1 LRGDAP
7 VVAVIGLGNMGMAML
22 KRLLEAGHKPI
33 AWDLDPRKRDAA
45 RQAGAS
51 IGADLKDSIAEITLF
66 SLPHD
71 AAVAEVLHQALPALP
86 QGAVIIDTSTL
97 SPRAVQSFAEQAKA
111 QGVFYLDA
119 PVSGGP
125 AGAAA
130 GSMAMMVG
138 GDAVGLE
145 RATPILQH
153 LTARL
158 LHIGPSGAGQVA
170 KLVNNLLVAS
180 HLVTAGEA
188 LRLGAAAGVA
198 PEALL
203 PVLNGASGRSAVTEV
218 NWPRWI
224 IPGSF
229 DSGFSAGLM
238 RKDVG
243 LALELAREL
252 DVSLHAT
259 GRAAALWQE
268 LRDAVPD
275 EADFNRLSAA
285 LFTGAKP

>member
-1 LRGDAP
+1 M
-7 VVAVIGLGNMGMAML
+7 VAVIGLGNMGMAML
-22 KRLLEAGHKPI
+22 KRLIASGHRPRG
-33 AWDLDPRKRDAA
+33 WDLDPAKREAA
-45 RQAGAS
+45 RQAGAE
-51 IGADLKDSIAEITLF
+51 IAADLAASLAEITLF

-71 AAVAEVLHQALPALP
+71 AAVAAVLQEALPALQP
-86 QGAVIIDTSTL
+86 GEVIIDTSTL
-97 SPRAVQSFAEQAKA
+97 SPRAVRGFAEQAAA
-111 QGVFYLDA
+111 QGVSYLDA

-138 GDAVGLE
+138 GDAAALE

-224 IPGSF
+224 IPGTF

-252 DVSLHAT
+252 DVPLEAT
-259 GRAAALWQE
+259 GRAALLWQE
-268 LRDAVPD
+268 LREAVPD
-275 EADFNRLSAA
+275 EADFNHLSAA
-285 LFTGAKP
+285 ILAGAKP

>member
-1 LRGDAP
+1 M
-7 VVAVIGLGNMGMAML
+7 VAVIGLGNMGMAML
-22 KRLLEAGHKPI
+22 KRLIASGHRPRG
-33 AWDLDPRKRDAA
+33 WDLDPAKREAA
-45 RQAGAS
+45 RQAGAE
-51 IGADLKDSIAEITLF
+51 IAADLATSLAEITLF

-71 AAVAEVLHQALPALP
+71 AAVAAVLQEALPALQP
-86 QGAVIIDTSTL
+86 GAVIIDTSTL
-97 SPRAVQSFAEQAKA
+97 SPRAVRGFAEQAAA
-111 QGVFYLDA
+111 QGVSYLDA

-138 GDAVGLE
+138 GDAAALE

-224 IPGSF
+224 IPGTF

-252 DVSLHAT
+252 DVPLEAA
-259 GRAAALWQE
+259 GRAALLWQE
-268 LRDAVPD
+268 LREAVPD
-275 EADFNRLSAA
+275 EADFNHLSAA
-285 LFTGAKP
+285 ILAGAKP

>member
-1 LRGDAP
+1 M
-7 VVAVIGLGNMGMAML
+7 VAVIGLGNMGMAML
-22 KRLLEAGHKPI
+22 KRLIASGHRPRG
-33 AWDLDPRKRDAA
+33 WDLDPAKREAA
-45 RQAGAS
+45 RQAGAE
-51 IGADLKDSIAEITLF
+51 IAADLAASLAEITLF

-71 AAVAEVLHQALPALP
+71 AAVAAVLEEALAAMQP
-86 QGAVIIDTSTL
+86 GAVIIDTSTL
-97 SPRAVQSFAEQAKA
+97 SPRAVRGFAEQAAA
-111 QGVFYLDA
+111 QGVSYLDA

-138 GDAVGLE
+138 GDAAALE

-224 IPGSF
+224 IPGTF

-243 LALELAREL
+243 LALALAREL
-252 DVSLHAT
+252 DVPLEAT
-259 GRAAALWQE
+259 GHAALLWQE
-268 LRDAVPD
+268 LREAVPD
-275 EADFNRLSAA
+275 EADFNHLSAA
-285 LFTGAKP
+285 ILAGAKP

>member
-1 LRGDAP
+1 M
-7 VVAVIGLGNMGMAML
+7 VAVIGLGNMGKAML
-22 KRLLEAGHKPI
+22 KRLIASGHLPRG
-33 AWDLDPRKRDAA
+33 WDLDPAKREAA
-45 RQAGAS
+45 RQAGAE
-51 IGADLKDSIAEITLF
+51 IAADLAASLAEITLF

-71 AAVAEVLHQALPALP
+71 AAVAAVLQEALPALQP
-86 QGAVIIDTSTL
+86 GAVIIDTSTL
-97 SPRAVQSFAEQAKA
+97 SPRAVRGFAEQAAA
-111 QGVFYLDA
+111 QGVSYLDA

-138 GDAVGLE
+138 GDAAALE
-145 RATPILQH
+145 RARPVLQH

-224 IPGSF
+224 IPGTF

-252 DVSLHAT
+252 DVPLEAT
-259 GRAAALWQE
+259 GRAALLWQE
-268 LRDAVPD
+268 LREAVPD
-275 EADFNRLSAA
+275 EADFNHLSAA
-285 LFTGAKP
+285 ILAGAKP

>member
-1 LRGDAP
+1 M
-7 VVAVIGLGNMGMAML
+7 VAVIGLGNMGMAML
-22 KRLLEAGHKPI
+22 KRLIATGHQPR
-33 AWDLDPRKRDAA
+33 AWDLDPAKRDAA
-45 RQAGAS
+45 RQAGAD
-51 IGADLKDSIAEITLF
+51 IGANVARNLAAMTIF

-71 AAVAEVLHQALPALP
+71 GAVAAVLKEVLPALP
-86 QGAVIIDTSTL
+86 HGAVIIDTSTL
-97 SPRAVQSFAEQAKA
+97 SPRAVRGFAEQAAA
-111 QGVFYLDA
+111 QGVSYLDA

-138 GDAVGLE
+138 GDAAALE

-188 LRLGAAAGVA
+188 LRLGVAAGVP

-224 IPGSF
+224 TPGTF

-243 LALELAREL
+243 LALELAQEL
-252 DVSLHAT
+252 DVPLEAT
-259 GRAAALWQE
+259 GRAALLWQE
-268 LRDAVPD
+268 LREAVPD

-285 LFTGAKP
+285 IVAGTKP

>member
-1 LRGDAP
+1 M
-7 VVAVIGLGNMGMAML
+7 VAVIGLGNMGMAML
-22 KRLLEAGHKPI
+22 KRLIASGHRPRG
-33 AWDLDPRKRDAA
+33 WDLDPAKREAA
-45 RQAGAS
+45 RQAGAE
-51 IGADLKDSIAEITLF
+51 IAADLATSLAEITLF

-71 AAVAEVLHQALPALP
+71 AAVAAVLQEALAAMQP
-86 QGAVIIDTSTL
+86 GAVIIDTSTL
-97 SPRAVQSFAEQAKA
+97 SPRAVRGFAEQAAA
-111 QGVFYLDA
+111 QGVSYLDA

-138 GDAVGLE
+138 GDGAALE
-145 RATPILQH
+145 RARPVLQH

-224 IPGSF
+224 IPGTF

-243 LALELAREL
+243 LALALAREL
-252 DVSLHAT
+252 GVPLEAT
-259 GRAAALWQE
+259 GRAALLWQE
-268 LRDAVPD
+268 LREAVPD
-275 EADFNRLSAA
+275 EADFNHLSAA
-285 LFTGAKP
+285 ILAGAKP

>member
-1 LRGDAP
+1 M
-7 VVAVIGLGNMGMAML
+7 VAVIGLGNMGMAML
-22 KRLLEAGHKPI
+22 KRLLEKGHQPR
-33 AWDLDPRKRDAA
+33 AWDLDPAKRAA
-45 RQAGAS
+45 AQQAGAV
-51 IGADLKDSIAEITLF
+51 IGADLAGSVADITIL

-71 AAVAEVLHQALPALP
+71 AAVAEVLAQILSALP
-86 QGAVIIDTSTL
+86 QEAVIVDTSTL
-97 SPRAVQSFAEQAKA
+97 SPRAVRGFAEQAKA
-111 QGVFYLDA
+111 RGVFYLDA

-138 GDAVGLE
+138 GDAGALE
-145 RATPILQH
+145 RATPLLQH

-224 IPGSF
+224 IPGGF

-252 DVSLHAT
+252 DVALEAT

-268 LRDAVPD
+268 LREAVPD
-275 EADFNRLSAA
+275 EADFNRLSA
-285 LFTGAKP
+285 LVFEGAKP

>member
-1 LRGDAP
+1 M
-7 VVAVIGLGNMGMAML
+7 VAVIGLGNMGMAML
-22 KRLLEAGHKPI
+22 KRLIASGHRPRG
-33 AWDLDPRKRDAA
+33 WDLDPAKREAA
-45 RQAGAS
+45 RQAGAE
-51 IGADLKDSIAEITLF
+51 IAADLAASLAEITLF

-71 AAVAEVLHQALPALP
+71 AAVAAVLEEALAAMQP
-86 QGAVIIDTSTL
+86 GAVIIDTSTL
-97 SPRAVQSFAEQAKA
+97 SPRAVRGFAEQAAA
-111 QGVFYLDA
+111 QGVSYLDA

-138 GDAVGLE
+138 GDAAALE

-224 IPGSF
+224 IPGTF

-243 LALELAREL
+243 LALALAREL
-252 DVSLHAT
+252 DVPLEAT
-259 GRAAALWQE
+259 GRAALLWQE
-268 LRDAVPD
+268 LREAVPD
-275 EADFNRLSAA
+275 EADFNHLSAA
-285 LFTGAKP
+285 ILAGAKP

>member
-1 LRGDAP
+1 M
-7 VVAVIGLGNMGMAML
+7 VAVIGLGNMGMAML
-22 KRLLEAGHKPI
+22 KRLLAMGHQPR
-33 AWDLDPRKRDAA
+33 AWDLDPTKRDTA
-45 RQAGAS
+45 RQAGAM
-51 IGADLKDSIAEITLF
+51 IGADLAGSVADMTIL

-71 AAVAEVLHQALPALP
+71 AAVAEVLAPILPALP
-86 QGAVIIDTSTL
+86 QDAVIIDTSTL
-97 SPRAVQSFAEQAKA
+97 SPRAVRGFTEQAKA

-138 GDAVGLE
+138 GDAAALE

-224 IPGSF
+224 IPDSF

-252 DVSLHAT
+252 DVALEAT

-268 LRDAVPD
+268 LREAVPD
-275 EADFNRLSAA
+275 AADFNRLSAA
-285 LFTGAKP
+285 LFAGAKP

>member
-1 LRGDAP
+1 M
-7 VVAVIGLGNMGMAML
+7 VAVIGLGNMGMAML
-22 KRLLEAGHKPI
+22 KRLIASGHRPRG
-33 AWDLDPRKRDAA
+33 WDLDPAKREAA
-45 RQAGAS
+45 RQAGAE
-51 IGADLKDSIAEITLF
+51 IAADLAASLAEITLF

-71 AAVAEVLHQALPALP
+71 AAVAAVLEEALAALQP
-86 QGAVIIDTSTL
+86 GAVIIDTSTL
-97 SPRAVQSFAEQAKA
+97 SPRAVRGFAEQAAA
-111 QGVFYLDA
+111 QGVSYLDA

-138 GDAVGLE
+138 GDAAALE

-224 IPGSF
+224 IPGTF

-252 DVSLHAT
+252 DVPLEAT
-259 GRAAALWQE
+259 GRAALLWQE
-268 LRDAVPD
+268 LREAVPD
-275 EADFNRLSAA
+275 EADFNHLSAA
-285 LFTGAKP
+285 ILAGAKP

>member
-1 LRGDAP
+1 M
-7 VVAVIGLGNMGMAML
+7 VAVIGLGNMGMAML
-22 KRLLEAGHKPI
+22 KRLIASGHRPRG
-33 AWDLDPRKRDAA
+33 WDLDPAKREAA
-45 RQAGAS
+45 RQAGAE
-51 IGADLKDSIAEITLF
+51 IAADLAASLAEITLF

-71 AAVAEVLHQALPALP
+71 AAVAAVLQEALPALQP
-86 QGAVIIDTSTL
+86 GAVIIDTSTL
-97 SPRAVQSFAEQAKA
+97 SPRAVRGFAEQAAA
-111 QGVFYLDA
+111 QGVSYLDA

-138 GDAVGLE
+138 GDAAALE

-224 IPGSF
+224 IPGTF

-252 DVSLHAT
+252 DVPLEAA
-259 GRAAALWQE
+259 GRAALLWQE
-268 LRDAVPD
+268 LREAVPD
-275 EADFNRLSAA
+275 EADFNHLSAA
-285 LFTGAKP
+285 ILAGAKP

>member
-1 LRGDAP
+1 M
-7 VVAVIGLGNMGMAML
+7 VAVIGLGNMGMAML
-22 KRLLEAGHKPI
+22 KRLLATGHQPR
-33 AWDLDPRKRDAA
+33 AWDLDPAKRAAA
-45 RQAGAS
+45 RQAGAA
-51 IGADLKDSIAEITLF
+51 IGADIADSVADLTIF

-71 AAVAEVLHQALPALP
+71 AAVAEVLGHVLPALA

-97 SPRAVQSFAEQAKA
+97 SPRAVRGFAEQAKA
-111 QGVFYLDA
+111 RGVFYLDA

-125 AGAAA
+125 TGAA

-138 GDAVGLE
+138 GDAAALE
-145 RATPILQH
+145 RATPLLQH

-252 DVSLHAT
+252 DVPLEAT

-268 LRDAVPD
+268 LRAAVPD

-285 LFTGAKP
+285 LFVGTKP

>member
-1 LRGDAP
+1 M
-7 VVAVIGLGNMGMAML
+7 VAVIGLGNMGMAML
-22 KRLLEAGHKPI
+22 KRLLEKGHKPS
-33 AWDLDPRKRDAA
+33 AWDLDPAKRDAA
-45 RQAGAS
+45 REAGAS
-51 IGADLKDSIAEITLF
+51 IGADLKHSVADITML

-71 AAVAEVLHQALPALP
+71 AAVAEVLAQILPALP
-86 QGAVIIDTSTL
+86 QDAVIIDTSTL
-97 SPRAVQSFAEQAKA
+97 SPRAVRGFAEQAKGR
-111 QGVFYLDA
+111 GVFYLDA

-138 GDAVGLE
+138 GDAAALE
-145 RATPILQH
+145 RAKPILQH

-188 LRLGAAAGVA
+188 LRLGAAAGVS

-259 GRAAALWQE
+259 GGAAALWQE
-268 LRDAVPD
+268 MRDAVPD
-275 EADFNRLSAA
+275 AADFNHLSAA
-285 LFTGAKP
+285 LFAGAKP

>member
-1 LRGDAP
+1 M
-7 VVAVIGLGNMGMAML
+7 VAVIGLGNMGMAML
-22 KRLLEAGHKPI
+22 KRLLATGHQPR
-33 AWDLDPRKRDAA
+33 AWDLDPAKRAAA
-45 RQAGAS
+45 RQAGAA
-51 IGADLKDSIAEITLF
+51 IGADIADIVADLTIF

-71 AAVAEVLHQALPALP
+71 AAVAEVLGHVLPALP

-97 SPRAVQSFAEQAKA
+97 APRAVRGFAEQAKA
-111 QGVFYLDA
+111 RGVFYLDA

-138 GDAVGLE
+138 GDATALE
-145 RATPILQH
+145 RATPVLQH

-158 LHIGPSGAGQVA
+158 LHIAPSGAGQVA

-188 LRLGAAAGVA
+188 LRLGAAAGVT

-238 RKDVG
+238 R
-243 LALELAREL
+243 
-252 DVSLHAT
+252 
-259 GRAAALWQE
+259 
-268 LRDAVPD
+268 
-275 EADFNRLSAA
+275 
-285 LFTGAKP
+285 

>member
-1 LRGDAP
+1 M
-7 VVAVIGLGNMGMAML
+7 VAVIGLGNMGMAML
-22 KRLLEAGHKPI
+22 KRLLAMGHQPR
-33 AWDLDPRKRDAA
+33 AWDLDPTKRDTA
-45 RQAGAS
+45 RQAGAM
-51 IGADLKDSIAEITLF
+51 IGADLAGSVADMTIL

-71 AAVAEVLHQALPALP
+71 AAVAEVLAPILPALP
-86 QGAVIIDTSTL
+86 QDAVIIDTSTL
-97 SPRAVQSFAEQAKA
+97 SPRAVRGFTEQAKA

-138 GDAVGLE
+138 GDAAAL
-145 RATPILQH
+145 
-153 LTARL
+153 
-158 LHIGPSGAGQVA
+158 
-170 KLVNNLLVAS
+170 NLLVAS

-203 PVLNGASGRSAVTEV
+203 PLLNGASGRSAVTEV

-224 IPGSF
+224 IPDSF

-252 DVSLHAT
+252 DVALEAT

-268 LRDAVPD
+268 LREAVPD
-275 EADFNRLSAA
+275 AADFNRLSAA
-285 LFTGAKP
+285 LFAGAKP

>member
-1 LRGDAP
+1 M
-7 VVAVIGLGNMGMAML
+7 VAVIGLGNMGMAML
-22 KRLLEAGHKPI
+22 TRLLATGHQPR
-33 AWDLDPRKRDAA
+33 AWDLDPAKRVAA
-45 RQAGAS
+45 QEAGAA
-51 IGADLKDSIAEITLF
+51 IGADLAGSVADFTIL

-71 AAVAEVLHQALPALP
+71 AAVAEVLAQILPALP
-86 QGAVIIDTSTL
+86 QDAVIIDTSTL
-97 SPRAVQSFAEQAKA
+97 SPRAVRGFAEQAKA

-138 GDAVGLE
+138 GDAAALE

-224 IPGSF
+224 IPDSF

-252 DVSLHAT
+252 DVALEAT

-268 LRDAVPD
+268 LREAVPD
-275 EADFNRLSAA
+275 AADFNRLSAV
-285 LFTGAKP
+285 LFEGAKP

>member
-1 LRGDAP
+1 M
-7 VVAVIGLGNMGMAML
+7 VAVIGLGNMGMAML
-22 KRLLEAGHKPI
+22 KRLLAMGHEI
-33 AWDLDPRKRDAA
+33 RAWDLDPAKRAA
-45 RQAGAS
+45 AQEAGAA
-51 IGADLKDSIAEITLF
+51 IGADLAGSVADFTVL

-71 AAVAEVLHQALPALP
+71 AAVAEVLAQIMPALP
-86 QGAVIIDTSTL
+86 QDAVIIDTSTL
-97 SPRAVQSFAEQAKA
+97 SPRAVRGFAEQAKA
-111 QGVFYLDA
+111 RGVFYLDA

-130 GSMAMMVG
+130 GNMAMMVG
-138 GDAVGLE
+138 GYAAALE

-203 PVLNGASGRSAVTEV
+203 PLLNGASGRSAVTEV

-252 DVSLHAT
+252 DVTLEAT

-268 LRDAVPD
+268 LREAVPD
-275 EADFNRLSAA
+275 DADFNRLSAT
-285 LFTGAKP
+285 LFAGVKP

>member
-1 LRGDAP
+1 M
-7 VVAVIGLGNMGMAML
+7 VAVIGLGNMGMAML
-22 KRLLEAGHKPI
+22 KRLIASGHRPRG
-33 AWDLDPRKRDAA
+33 WDLDPAKREAA
-45 RQAGAS
+45 RQAGAE
-51 IGADLKDSIAEITLF
+51 IAADLAASLAEITLF

-71 AAVAEVLHQALPALP
+71 AAVAAVLQEALAAMQP
-86 QGAVIIDTSTL
+86 GAVIIDTSTL
-97 SPRAVQSFAEQAKA
+97 SPRAVRGFAEQAAA
-111 QGVFYLDA
+111 QGVSYLDA

-138 GDAVGLE
+138 GDGAALE
-145 RATPILQH
+145 RARPVLQH

-224 IPGSF
+224 IPGTF

-243 LALELAREL
+243 LALALAREL
-252 DVSLHAT
+252 GVPLEAT
-259 GRAAALWQE
+259 GRAALLWQE
-268 LRDAVPD
+268 LREAVPD
-275 EADFNRLSAA
+275 EADFNHLSAA
-285 LFTGAKP
+285 ILAGAKP

>member
-1 LRGDAP
+1 M
-7 VVAVIGLGNMGMAML
+7 VAVIGLGNMGMAML
-22 KRLLEAGHKPI
+22 KRLIASGHRPRG
-33 AWDLDPRKRDAA
+33 WDLDPAKREAA
-45 RQAGAS
+45 RQAGAE
-51 IGADLKDSIAEITLF
+51 IAADLAASLAEITLF

-71 AAVAEVLHQALPALP
+71 AAVAAVLQEALPALQP
-86 QGAVIIDTSTL
+86 GAVIIDTSTL
-97 SPRAVQSFAEQAKA
+97 SPRAVRGFAEQAAA
-111 QGVFYLDA
+111 QGVSYLDA

-138 GDAVGLE
+138 GDAAALE

-224 IPGSF
+224 IPGTF

-252 DVSLHAT
+252 EVPLEAT
-259 GRAAALWQE
+259 GRAALLWQE
-268 LRDAVPD
+268 LREAVPD
-275 EADFNRLSAA
+275 EADFNHLSAA
-285 LFTGAKP
+285 ILAGAKP

>member
-1 LRGDAP
+1 M
-7 VVAVIGLGNMGMAML
+7 VAVIGLGNMGMAML
-22 KRLLEAGHKPI
+22 KRLLAMGHEI
-33 AWDLDPRKRDAA
+33 RAWDLDPAKRAA
-45 RQAGAS
+45 AQEAGAA
-51 IGADLKDSIAEITLF
+51 IGADLAGSVADFTVL

-71 AAVAEVLHQALPALP
+71 AAVAEVLAQIMPALP
-86 QGAVIIDTSTL
+86 QDAVIIDTSTL
-97 SPRAVQSFAEQAKA
+97 SPRAVRGFAEQAKA
-111 QGVFYLDA
+111 RGVFYLDA

-130 GSMAMMVG
+130 GNMAMMVG
-138 GDAVGLE
+138 GYAAALE

-203 PVLNGASGRSAVTEV
+203 PLLNGASGRSAVTEV

-224 IPGSF
+224 IPDSF

-252 DVSLHAT
+252 DVALEAT

-268 LRDAVPD
+268 LREAVPD
-275 EADFNRLSAA
+275 AADFNRLSAA
-285 LFTGAKP
+285 LFAGAKP

>member
-1 LRGDAP
+1 M
-7 VVAVIGLGNMGMAML
+7 VAVIGLGNMGMAML
-22 KRLLEAGHKPI
+22 KRLLEKGHKPS
-33 AWDLDPRKRDAA
+33 AWDLDPAKRDAA
-45 RQAGAS
+45 REAGAS
-51 IGADLKDSIAEITLF
+51 IGADLKHSIADITML

-71 AAVAEVLHQALPALP
+71 AAVAEVLAQILPALP

-97 SPRAVQSFAEQAKA
+97 SPRAVRGFAEQAKA
-111 QGVFYLDA
+111 RGVFYLDA

-138 GDAVGLE
+138 GDAAALE
-145 RATPILQH
+145 RATPILHH

-188 LRLGAAAGVA
+188 LRLGAAAGVS

-252 DVSLHAT
+252 DVTLEAT

-268 LRDAVPD
+268 MRAAVPD
-275 EADFNRLSAA
+275 AADFNHLSAA
-285 LFTGAKP
+285 LFAGAKP

>member
-1 LRGDAP
+1 M
-7 VVAVIGLGNMGMAML
+7 VAVIGLGNMGMAML
-22 KRLLEAGHKPI
+22 KRLLEKGHKPS
-33 AWDLDPRKRDAA
+33 AWDLDPAKRDAA
-45 RQAGAS
+45 REAGAS
-51 IGADLKDSIAEITLF
+51 IGADLKHSIADITML

-71 AAVAEVLHQALPALP
+71 AAVAEVLAQILPALP

-97 SPRAVQSFAEQAKA
+97 SPRAVRGFAEQAKA
-111 QGVFYLDA
+111 RGVFYLDA

-138 GDAVGLE
+138 GDAAALE
-145 RATPILQH
+145 RATPLLHH

-268 LRDAVPD
+268 MRDAVPD
-275 EADFNRLSAA
+275 AADFNHLSAA
-285 LFTGAKP
+285 LFAGAKP

>member
-1 LRGDAP
+1 M
-7 VVAVIGLGNMGMAML
+7 VAVIGLGNMGMAML
-22 KRLLEAGHKPI
+22 KRLIASGHRPRG
-33 AWDLDPRKRDAA
+33 WDLDPAKREAA
-45 RQAGAS
+45 RQAGAE
-51 IGADLKDSIAEITLF
+51 IAADLAASLAEITLF

-71 AAVAEVLHQALPALP
+71 AAVAAVLQEALPALQP
-86 QGAVIIDTSTL
+86 GAVIIDTSTL
-97 SPRAVQSFAEQAKA
+97 SPRAVRGFAEQAAA
-111 QGVFYLDA
+111 QGVSYLDA

-138 GDAVGLE
+138 GDAAALE

-224 IPGSF
+224 IPGTF

-252 DVSLHAT
+252 DVPLEAT
-259 GRAAALWQE
+259 GRAALLWQE
-268 LRDAVPD
+268 LREAVPD
-275 EADFNRLSAA
+275 EADFNHLSAA
-285 LFTGAKP
+285 ILAGAKP

>member
-1 LRGDAP
+1 M
-7 VVAVIGLGNMGMAML
+7 VAVIGLGNMGMAMV
-22 KRLLEAGHKPI
+22 KRLLATGHRPS
-33 AWDLDPRKRDAA
+33 AWDLDSAKRDAA
-45 RQAGAS
+45 RDAGAV
-51 IGADLKDSIAEITLF
+51 IGADIAGSLSDLTLF

-71 AAVAEVLHQALPALP
+71 AAVAIVLQEALPALRP
-86 QGAVIIDTSTL
+86 GAVIIDTSTR
-97 SPRAVQSFAEQAKA
+97 SPRAVRGFAEQAKA
-111 QGVFYLDA
+111 RGVFYLDA

-138 GDAVGLE
+138 GDGAALE

-224 IPGSF
+224 IPGTF

-243 LALELAREL
+243 LALELARDLGVTLE
-252 DVSLHAT
+252 AT
-259 GRAAALWQE
+259 GRAAALWQA
-268 LRDAVPD
+268 LREAVPD
-275 EADFNRLSAA
+275 EADFNHLSAA
-285 LFTGAKP
+285 IAEGGKP

>member
-1 LRGDAP
+1 M
-7 VVAVIGLGNMGMAML
+7 VAVIGLGNMGMAML
-22 KRLLEAGHKPI
+22 KRLIASGHRPRG
-33 AWDLDPRKRDAA
+33 WDLDPAKREAA
-45 RQAGAS
+45 RQAGAE
-51 IGADLKDSIAEITLF
+51 IAADLAASLAEITLF

-71 AAVAEVLHQALPALP
+71 AAVAAVLQEALPALQP
-86 QGAVIIDTSTL
+86 GAVIIDTSTL
-97 SPRAVQSFAEQAKA
+97 SPRAVRGFAEQAAA
-111 QGVFYLDA
+111 QGVSYLDA

-125 AGAAA
+125 AGTAA

-138 GDAVGLE
+138 GDAAALE

-224 IPGSF
+224 IPGTF

-243 LALELAREL
+243 LALALAREL
-252 DVSLHAT
+252 GVPLEAT
-259 GRAAALWQE
+259 GRAALLWQE
-268 LRDAVPD
+268 LREAVPD
-275 EADFNRLSAA
+275 EADFNHLSAA
-285 LFTGAKP
+285 ILAGAKP

>member
-1 LRGDAP
+1 
-7 VVAVIGLGNMGMAML
+7 
-22 KRLLEAGHKPI
+22 
-33 AWDLDPRKRDAA
+33 
-45 RQAGAS
+45 
-51 IGADLKDSIAEITLF
+51 
-66 SLPHD
+66 
-71 AAVAEVLHQALPALP
+71 
-86 QGAVIIDTSTL
+86 
-97 SPRAVQSFAEQAKA
+97 
-111 QGVFYLDA
+111 
-119 PVSGGP
+119 
-125 AGAAA
+125 
-130 GSMAMMVG
+130 MAMMVG
-138 GDAVGLE
+138 GDAAALE

-252 DVSLHAT
+252 DVPLEAC
-259 GRAAALWQE
+259 GRAAALWEE
-268 LRDAVPD
+268 LRAAVPD
-275 EADFNRLSAA
+275 DADFNRLSAV
-285 LFTGAKP
+285 LFEGAKP

>member
-1 LRGDAP
+1 M
-7 VVAVIGLGNMGMAML
+7 VAVIGLGNMGMAML
-22 KRLLEAGHKPI
+22 KRLIASGHRPRG
-33 AWDLDPRKRDAA
+33 WDLDPAKREAA
-45 RQAGAS
+45 RQAGAE
-51 IGADLKDSIAEITLF
+51 IAADLAASLAEITLF

-71 AAVAEVLHQALPALP
+71 AAVAAVLEEALAAMQP
-86 QGAVIIDTSTL
+86 GAVIIDTSTL
-97 SPRAVQSFAEQAKA
+97 SPRAVRGFAEQAAA
-111 QGVFYLDA
+111 QGVSYLDA

-138 GDAVGLE
+138 GDAAALE

-224 IPGSF
+224 IPGTF

-252 DVSLHAT
+252 DVPLEAT
-259 GRAAALWQE
+259 GRAALLWQE
-268 LRDAVPD
+268 LREAVPD
-275 EADFNRLSAA
+275 EADFNHLSAA
-285 LFTGAKP
+285 ILAGAKP

>member
-1 LRGDAP
+1 M
-7 VVAVIGLGNMGMAML
+7 VAVIGLGNMGMAML
-22 KRLLEAGHKPI
+22 KRLIASGHRPRG
-33 AWDLDPRKRDAA
+33 WDLDPAKREAA
-45 RQAGAS
+45 RQAGAE
-51 IGADLKDSIAEITLF
+51 IAADLAASLAEITLF

-71 AAVAEVLHQALPALP
+71 AAVAAVLQEALPALQP
-86 QGAVIIDTSTL
+86 GEVIIDTSTL
-97 SPRAVQSFAEQAKA
+97 SPRAVRGFAEQAAA
-111 QGVFYLDA
+111 QGVSYLDA

-138 GDAVGLE
+138 GDAAALE

-224 IPGSF
+224 IPGTF

-243 LALELAREL
+243 LALALAREL
-252 DVSLHAT
+252 DVPLEAT
-259 GRAAALWQE
+259 GRAALLWQE
-268 LRDAVPD
+268 LREAVPD
-275 EADFNRLSAA
+275 EADFNHLSAA
-285 LFTGAKP
+285 ILAGAKP